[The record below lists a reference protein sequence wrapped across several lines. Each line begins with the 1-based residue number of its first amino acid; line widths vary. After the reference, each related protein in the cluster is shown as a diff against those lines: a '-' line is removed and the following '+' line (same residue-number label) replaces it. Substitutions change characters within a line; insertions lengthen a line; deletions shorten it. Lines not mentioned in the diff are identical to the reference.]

1 MTVRVAI
8 VTDDPGWHGTRLR
21 RAFKARGI
29 DAQYVSLAQCRL
41 DIGSARLPVRLPG
54 FEAALP
60 DAVFVR
66 GVPGGSLEQVIVRLD
81 VLHALRELG
90 VPVYNDARAIER
102 SVDKAMTSFLLRLG
116 GLPTPP
122 TWVTENIADARAI
135 VLRETAAGH
144 DVVCKPLFGSQGKG
158 LVRIRSGDDV
168 PPPETVNGVWYLQ
181 RYVGAADNS
190 AQWQDWRVLV
200 VGGQAVAAMKR
211 HGRSW
216 INNVAQGARCEAVEL
231 DEARIRLAIDAARA
245 VEMDYAGVDII
256 RDQQNRLQV
265 LEVNSIPAWKGL
277 QAVCRVDIAQAMV
290 DDLVDRRMRSDSS
303 IEAVC

>member
-8 VTDDPGWHGTRLR
+8 VTDDPGWHGSRLR
-21 RAFKARGI
+21 RAFRARGI
-29 DAQYVSLAQCRL
+29 DAQYVSLSQCRL
-41 DIGSARLPVRLPG
+41 EIGNAKLPVRLPG
-54 FEAALP
+54 FDAALP

-66 GVPGGSLEQVIVRLD
+66 GVPGGSLEQVVVRLD

-102 SVDKAMTSFLLRLG
+102 SVDKAMTSFLLRLR

-122 TWVTENIADARAI
+122 TWITENRADACAI

-144 DVVCKPLFGSQGKG
+144 DVVSKPLFGSQGKG
-158 LVRIRSGDDV
+158 LVRIRNGGEV
-168 PPPETVNGVWYLQ
+168 PPPESVNGVWYLQ
-181 RYVGAADNS
+181 RYIGAPDDS

-200 VGGQAVAAMKR
+200 VGGRAIAEMKR
-211 HGRSW
+211 HGRTW
-216 INNVAQGARCEAVEL
+216 INNVAQGARCEAAEA
-231 DEARIRLAIDAARA
+231 DEPRNRLAIDAARA

-256 RDQQNRLQV
+256 CDQQGRLQV

-277 QAVCRVDIAQAMV
+277 QAVCQIDIAQAMV
-290 DDLVDRRMRSDSS
+290 DDLIDRRMPSS
-303 IEAVC
+303 QSLEAVC

>member
-1 MTVRVAI
+1 MKVRVAI
-8 VTDDPGWHGTRLR
+8 VTDEPGWHGARLR
-21 RAFKARGI
+21 RAFSARGI
-29 DAQYVSLAQCRL
+29 DAKYVSLARCR
-41 DIGSARLPVRLPG
+41 IEISGSRQPVRLPG
-54 FEAALP
+54 FDAGLP

-66 GVPGGSLEQVIVRLD
+66 GVPGGSLEQIILRLD

-102 SVDKAMTSFLLRLG
+102 SVDKAMTSLLLRLRG
-116 GLPTPP
+116 VPTPP
-122 TWVTENIADARAI
+122 TWVSENIADARAI

-144 DVVCKPLFGSQGKG
+144 DVVLKPLFGSQGNG
-158 LVRIRSGDDV
+158 LLRIGRGGEL
-168 PPPETVNGVWYLQ
+168 PPADAVQGVWYLQ
-181 RYVGAADNS
+181 RYVGAPDEGS
-190 AQWQDWRVLV
+190 RWLDWRVLV

-216 INNVAQGARCEAVEL
+216 INNVAQGARCEAAEL
-231 DEARIRLAIDAARA
+231 DEPLHRLAVDATRA

-256 RDQQNRLQV
+256 RGVDGKLQV

-277 QAVCRVDIAQAMV
+277 QAVCQIDIAQVLV
-290 DDLVDRRMRSDSS
+290 DDLVARRLSPSKP